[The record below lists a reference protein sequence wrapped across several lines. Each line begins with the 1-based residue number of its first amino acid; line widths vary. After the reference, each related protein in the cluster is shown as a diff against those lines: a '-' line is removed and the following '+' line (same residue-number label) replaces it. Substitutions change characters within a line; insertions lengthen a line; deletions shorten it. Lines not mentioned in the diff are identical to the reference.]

1 MSKFFDINDVL
12 IAKANIFNNIIHTP
26 IIQSSF
32 FTNYFD
38 FNVFLK
44 LELFQR
50 TGSFK
55 VRGVLNKLSKL
66 SKEEKSNGVIS
77 LSAGN
82 HAQALAWAS
91 TKNDINSTII
101 MPYNA
106 SKSKV
111 KSTKNYGGKVILTD
125 KNMLDKCN
133 EIKKK
138 HNLTL
143 IHPFD
148 DHDVIFGQATIGLE
162 IFDHIKK
169 LDYVIIGVGGGGLI
183 SGIASVLKT
192 LNPKIK
198 IFGVEPINSNVIS
211 RSLISNSPEVLSS
224 NETIADG
231 LAAPFAGKITLSYIK
246 KYVDKIV
253 CVSEEEIKNS
263 IKSIVYNEKIIPEP
277 AAATTIAALK
287 YNKINIPKGSNVLCI
302 ICGGNIDMNLLKNI
316 L

>member
-38 FNVFLK
+38 FNLFLK

-66 SKEEKSNGVIS
+66 SNEEKSNGVIS

-111 KSTKNYGGKVILTD
+111 K
-125 KNMLDKCN
+125 
-133 EIKKK
+133 
-138 HNLTL
+138 
-143 IHPFD
+143 
-148 DHDVIFGQATIGLE
+148 
-162 IFDHIKK
+162 
-169 LDYVIIGVGGGGLI
+169 
-183 SGIASVLKT
+183 
-192 LNPKIK
+192 
-198 IFGVEPINSNVIS
+198 
-211 RSLISNSPEVLSS
+211 
-224 NETIADG
+224 
-231 LAAPFAGKITLSYIK
+231 
-246 KYVDKIV
+246 
-253 CVSEEEIKNS
+253 
-263 IKSIVYNEKIIPEP
+263 
-277 AAATTIAALK
+277 
-287 YNKINIPKGSNVLCI
+287 
-302 ICGGNIDMNLLKNI
+302 
-316 L
+316 

>member
-1 MSKFFDINDVL
+1 MSNIFDINNVL
-12 IAKANIFNNIIHTP
+12 IAKENIVNNVIHTP
-26 IIQSSF
+26 IVQSSF
-32 FTNYFD
+32 FTNYFK
-38 FNVFLK
+38 FNLFLK

-55 VRGVLNKLSKL
+55 VRGVLNKLSIL
-66 SKEEKSNGVIS
+66 SDKEKSNGVIS

-91 TKNDINSTII
+91 KKIGINSTII

-106 SKSKV
+106 SKSKI
-111 KSTKNYGGKVILTD
+111 KSTKEYGGKVILTD

-133 EIKKK
+133 EVKNKY
-138 HNLTL
+138 NLTL

-148 DHDVIFGQATIGLE
+148 DNDVISGQGTIGLE
-162 IFDHIKK
+162 IFDYFKK
-169 LDYVIIGVGGGGLI
+169 IDFVIVGVGGGGLI
-183 SGIASVLKT
+183 SGVASVLKT

-198 IFGVEPINSNVIS
+198 IFGVEPNNSNVIT
-211 RSLISNSPEVLSS
+211 RSLISDTPEVLSS

-231 LAAPFAGKITLSYIK
+231 LAAPFAGKITLEYIK
-246 KYVDKIV
+246 KYVDKVV

-302 ICGGNIDMNLLKNI
+302 ICGGNIDINLLKNI